1 MTRSHVAVS
10 EDSQNRTPNRQQKSL
25 GEIRVDGQKRSRL
38 APRRAAP
45 IRCPKA
51 IVDCRGLND
60 NPRNSID
67 RVFFEGVAK
76 TGGSM
81 VVSALDAVMTCKR
94 KDAPRAETGPFPP
107 GPTSLDLCPGAFTSD
122 TLLRG

>member
-10 EDSQNRTPNRQQKSL
+10 EGSQNRPPNRQQRSL

-38 APRRAAP
+38 ASRRAAP

-76 TGGSM
+76 TGGLM
-81 VVSALDAVMTCKR
+81 GVSALDAVMTWKR
-94 KDAPRAETGPFPP
+94 KDAPRAETGRANVARPLPRRFHVRHI
-107 GPTSLDLCPGAFTSD
+107 AA
-122 TLLRG
+122 R